1 MNGCGNFY
9 LCDGWGA
16 ASIGAVDPGAFAAG
30 GNTTENVMTDLLVAN
45 LLSPLVLAF
54 ALGIAARVMRSDLSL
69 PKDIYTGLS
78 IYLLFALG
86 LKGGVELSK
95 TSWEAIALPAAVT
108 LLLGVATPLT
118 AYTVLRRVGRL
129 GIADSAGIAAHY
141 GSVSAVT
148 FIAAQQF
155 VERVGVPAEG
165 FMPTLLTLLE
175 VPGIQVALGL
185 GVVQLAR
192 QRAAAAE
199 EARAAG
205 RPAVALAAA
214 GGGAGVALAEAPAP
228 ALHVVGGGTGTHG
241 SGEGG
246 DWREALREVLFGR
259 TMFLLVGG
267 MAIGAAMGT
276 RGWEPVKPFFEG
288 GFKGALTLFLLE
300 MGILAA
306 ARLGDLRKVGLFLLG
321 FGIGMPIVHGLAG
334 VALAHWAGLGVGGA
348 TVLGAMAASASYI
361 AAPPAVRTTLPDASP
376 TLYLTSALAITFP
389 FNLLLGIPLYFGFAR
404 LLAGG

>member
-1 MNGCGNFY
+1 
-9 LCDGWGA
+9 
-16 ASIGAVDPGAFAAG
+16 
-30 GNTTENVMTDLLVAN
+30 MTDLLLAN

-54 ALGIAARVMRSDLSL
+54 ALGIAAKLVRSDLSL

-86 LKGGVELSK
+86 LKGGVELSR

-108 LLLGVATPLT
+108 LLLGVVTPLT
-118 AYTVLRRVGRL
+118 AYAVLRRAGRL
-129 GIADSAGIAAHY
+129 SIADAAGIAAHY

-155 VERVGVPAEG
+155 VERLGVPAEG

-175 VPGIQVALGL
+175 VPGIQVALAL

-199 EARAAG
+199 AARAAG
-205 RPAVALAAA
+205 LPPVALAAA
-214 GGGAGVALAEAPAP
+214 GGGVAAPLPGAAMP
-228 ALHVVGGGTGTHG
+228 SLHLVGGT
-241 SGEGG
+241 SAAAEGG

-267 MAIGAAMGT
+267 MAIGFLSGT
-276 RGWEPVKPFFEG
+276 TGWEQVKPFFEG

-306 ARLGDLRKVGLFLLG
+306 ARLGDLRRVGLFLLA
-321 FGIGMPIVHGLAG
+321 FGIGMPILHGLAG
-334 VALAHWAGLGVGGA
+334 VALGHWAGLGVGGA

-361 AAPPAVRTTLPDASP
+361 AAPPAVRTTLPDANP
-376 TLYLTSALAITFP
+376 TLYLTASLAITFP

-404 LLAGG
+404 MLAGG